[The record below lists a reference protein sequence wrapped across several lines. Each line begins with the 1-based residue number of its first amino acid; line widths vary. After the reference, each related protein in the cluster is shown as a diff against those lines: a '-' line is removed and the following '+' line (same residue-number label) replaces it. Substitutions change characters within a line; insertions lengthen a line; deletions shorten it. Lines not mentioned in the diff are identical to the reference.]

1 MVMWFSRCHP
11 VLQALMA
18 SLFTYGVTALG
29 ASMVFFVK
37 SANRKVMDVM
47 LGFAAGVMVAASF
60 WSLLSPAIA
69 IAEELDMLVPVIIS
83 SGFFLG
89 GILIIAA
96 DKILSKYGFAESKDS
111 NSPGKGS
118 LLLTI
123 AVTLHNIPEGLAV
136 GVAFGSIASGAE
148 NATLIGAVFLSIGI
162 GLQNFP
168 EGACVS
174 LPLRAEGVTR
184 RKSFFYGQASGMV
197 EPISAVIGA
206 ALAMLVKTLLP
217 FLLSFSAGA
226 MIAVVASELIPESAR
241 QNKNLGTIGVTV
253 GFILMMVLDTCLG

>member
-1 MVMWFSRCHP
+1 
-11 VLQALMA
+11 
-18 SLFTYGVTALG
+18 
-29 ASMVFFVK
+29 
-37 SANRKVMDVM
+37 
-47 LGFAAGVMVAASF
+47 GVMVAASF
-60 WSLLSPAIA
+60 WSLLDPAIA

-89 GILIIAA
+89 GILIICA
-96 DKILSKYGFAESKDS
+96 DKILSKYGFGEPKDS

-136 GVAFGSIASGAE
+136 GVAFGSVTSGAE

-184 RKSFFYGQASGMV
+184 RKSFFYGQVSGMV
-197 EPISAVIGA
+197 EPVSAVIGA